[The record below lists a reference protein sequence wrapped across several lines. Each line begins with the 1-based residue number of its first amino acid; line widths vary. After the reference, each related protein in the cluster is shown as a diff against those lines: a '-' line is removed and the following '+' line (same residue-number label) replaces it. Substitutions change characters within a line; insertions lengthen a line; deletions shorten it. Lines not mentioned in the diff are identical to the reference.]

1 MFIGSIMTSFIIDAQ
16 KNRSVHSS
24 WKQDPDCPFCRIVRG
39 ELPAYRVFENEEV
52 VAILDILPLRRGH
65 TLVIPKIHLSRLSE
79 LPSEFAAATGEAVT
93 KVAHAVTQALGNTAL
108 NVVGNQEYAQAV
120 HHVHYHII
128 PAPSPSSTKN
138 NSEEK
143 DPRIPLTSKEMHKLE
158 FESRTEL
165 DDKDA
170 EVLVRKI
177 CARL

>member
-52 VAILDILPLRRGH
+52 VAILGFFRPHSLMISHAYGFSDILPLRRGH

-93 KVAHAVTQALGNTAL
+93 KVAHAVTQG
-108 NVVGNQEYAQAV
+108 AQLL
-120 HHVHYHII
+120 
-128 PAPSPSSTKN
+128 STI
-138 NSEEK
+138 STFL
-143 DPRIPLTSKEMHKLE
+143 IL
-158 FESRTEL
+158 
-165 DDKDA
+165 
-170 EVLVRKI
+170 
-177 CARL
+177 